1 MKEFPVYMDECN
13 GTKIMILQNRD
24 VFTWDVY
31 FKRVNF
37 PYKYVFGL
45 SCDDCPLEDAFEIAM
60 ENIPYYDDIFEE

>member
-37 PYKYVFGL
+37 PYNRFQ
-45 SCDDCPLEDAFEIAM
+45 
-60 ENIPYYDDIFEE
+60 